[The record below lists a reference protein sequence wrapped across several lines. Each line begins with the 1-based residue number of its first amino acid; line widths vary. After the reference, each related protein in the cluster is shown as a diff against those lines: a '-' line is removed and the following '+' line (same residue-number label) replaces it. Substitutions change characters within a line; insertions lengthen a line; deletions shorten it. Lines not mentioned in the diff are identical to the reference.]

1 MTDRDDAINSGDVMA
16 RMRLAATAAM
26 LAALTAAAAAKPV
39 TIGAETNLRKAPGTK
54 SDVVMLIPKGQTVEV
69 GDCDAGWCKVTWNG
83 QDGYA
88 IARNLGPA
96 APRAAQRRVVR
107 RYAEDEYEDGGP
119 PVVYEGAPPYGPP
132 AYYGY
137 YPYPGA
143 YWYGGGWGWR
153 GGWHHHRRW

>member
-1 MTDRDDAINSGDVMA
+1 MTLT
-16 RMRLAATAAM
+16 RLAAAAAM
-26 LAALTAAAAAKPV
+26 LAAITATMTTAAAAKPV
-39 TIGAETNLRKAPGTK
+39 TLGAETNLRKAPGTK
-54 SDVVMLIPKGQTVEV
+54 SEVVTLIPKGESVEV

-96 APRAAQRRVVR
+96 RAAQRRVAR
-107 RYAEDEYEDGGP
+107 RYADDGYEPVGPPVGYEDG
-119 PVVYEGAPPYGPP
+119 PYPIGPP